1 MKQIAVS
8 ILASVSLLGLQGC
21 ANPLTLQSN
30 QAAPVE
36 ERSTPQLA
44 GRQNARSIPSANPT
58 NASRTET
65 VAVGR
70 ARPTN
75 DVPATVYARPVGSSS
90 AETSEQLA
98 PPRSGATASTAP
110 RATHATQGQSLQARP
125 VASEPRSVKPMVKG
139 PREPVVA
146 QGPGAQTAVPQIV
159 PEPPAFPAAR
169 KLVAQGDQLRR
180 AGQLEQAAAAYERAL
195 EIAPADAW
203 VWHRLAVVRSV
214 QGQSGL
220 ARALARRSNA
230 LATGDEKVLQANTP
244 YL

>member
-8 ILASVSLLGLQGC
+8 ISASVFLLGLQGC

-75 DVPATVYARPVGSSS
+75 DAPATVYARPVGSSS
-90 AETSEQLA
+90 VETSEQLA
-98 PPRSGATASTAP
+98 PPRSRATASTAP
-110 RATHATQGQSLQARP
+110 RATQGQSLQARP
-125 VASEPRSVKPMVKG
+125 VASEPLSVKPMVKG

-146 QGPGAQTAVPQIV
+146 QGPGAQTSVPQIV

-180 AGQLEQAAAAYERAL
+180 AGQLEEAAAAYERAL

-230 LATGDEKVLQANTP
+230 LAAGDEKVLQANTP